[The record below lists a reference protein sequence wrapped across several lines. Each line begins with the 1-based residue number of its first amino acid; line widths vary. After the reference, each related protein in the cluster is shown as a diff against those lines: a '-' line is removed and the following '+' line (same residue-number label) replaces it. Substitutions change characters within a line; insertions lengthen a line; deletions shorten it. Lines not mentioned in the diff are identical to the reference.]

1 MLRHVSSF
9 DTRDLVHS
17 RVNIE
22 NALSVNA
29 RVLLNFQ
36 SSHLQLHRRSFDVRN
51 LDIDANE
58 KFIDVFD
65 HMSERASKM
74 KKTKNEK
81 KNDVD
86 NFEIHL
92 LVNLDRR
99 SIMSKNWWVEKSTI
113 RLQVVRWQREVSE
126 ILLDDLIKTKRE
138 NLFVEKSEFL
148 SSKNVQ
154 NVVKIDEFVD
164 HENRRE
170 HVDELD
176 LKIDDRLVSH
186 DEVELKLLSFVDQNA
201 MKYVETIR
209 IEQHQIFFRYLVF
222 FVICL
227 VIFAID
233 LLNS

>member
-58 KFIDVFD
+58 KLIDVFD

-74 KKTKNEK
+74 KETKNEE

-92 LVNLDRR
+92 LVSLDRR
-99 SIMSKNWWVEKSTI
+99 NIVSK
-113 RLQVVRWQREVSE
+113 
-126 ILLDDLIKTKRE
+126 D
-138 NLFVEKSEFL
+138 
-148 SSKNVQ
+148 
-154 NVVKIDEFVD
+154 
-164 HENRRE
+164 
-170 HVDELD
+170 
-176 LKIDDRLVSH
+176 
-186 DEVELKLLSFVDQNA
+186 
-201 MKYVETIR
+201 
-209 IEQHQIFFRYLVF
+209 
-222 FVICL
+222 
-227 VIFAID
+227 
-233 LLNS
+233 